1 MQALTHVRMHHDPM
15 TLLEIRDDA
24 PDATSLPD
32 VHKNRVLDTE
42 GLGFLA
48 KRPLLVLVSA
58 GGGVNTCSRVTADV
72 LEDVLEL
79 PLLFDD
85 LLLGPC
91 GRPSGLDSRTLLSL
105 PQDVQV

>member
-58 GGGVNTCSRVTADV
+58 GGVSTCSRVTAYV
-72 LEDVLEL
+72 VEDFLEL
-79 PLLFDD
+79 PLLIDD

-91 GRPSGLDSRTLLSL
+91 GRPSGLDSRTLWSL